1 MIDLLYPIFLKH
13 PIVSTDSRKITEGC
27 LFFALK
33 GENFD
38 GNVYAEKALTD
49 GAAYAIIDNPSFKKN
64 EQYIVVGD
72 VLQTLQDLARHH
84 RQQFDFPVIVIA
96 GSNGKTTTKELVS
109 AVMSSHYK
117 AHFTKGNFNN
127 HIGVPLTLL
136 QLTEVHEVAIIEIG
150 ANHPQEHLDLC
161 HITEPTHG
169 VVTNMGK
176 DHLEGFGGF
185 EGVKKANAEVFEW
198 IAAHKGMIFLNDD
211 EPFLKE
217 FLPKNARLIHY
228 RNSDSPSL
236 KNMEYEASIIAA
248 DPFLTVGMLDSKGQI
263 QTATTKLVGE
273 YNFAN
278 IITAIAIGKYF
289 KVPTS
294 KIKEALEAYTPA
306 NMRSQMLTHA
316 SGATILLDAYN
327 ANPSSME
334 LALKTLSQM
343 PFKRKIAIIGDM
355 RELGEESLD
364 EHISIL
370 NFIKTLNIN
379 QLVTVGTEF
388 LSINTEPTFSGVA
401 FEDSFKAKEW
411 FATQAFDKDTCILLK
426 GSRGI
431 KLEVILQ

>member
-1 MIDLLYPIFLKH
+1 MIDTLYSIFLKH
-13 PIVSTDSRKITEGC
+13 TNISTDSRKITEGC

-33 GENFD
+33 GDNFD
-38 GNVYAEKALTD
+38 GNGYAEKALAD
-49 GAAYAIIDNPSFKKN
+49 GAAYAVIDNAVYKKSD
-64 EQYIVVGD
+64 QYILVDD
-72 VLQTLQDLARHH
+72 VLKSLQDLATHH

-109 AVMSSHYK
+109 GIMSSHYK

-136 QLTEVHEVAIIEIG
+136 QLTEDHEVAIIEIG
-150 ANHPQEHLDLC
+150 ANHPQEHIDLC
-161 HITEPTHG
+161 KIALPTHG

-185 EGVKKANAEVFEW
+185 EGVKKANAEVFDW
-198 IAAHKGMIFLNDD
+198 LAAHKGMIFLNDD
-211 EPFLKE
+211 EPFLKD

-228 RNSDSPSL
+228 RKSETPSL
-236 KNMEYEASIIAA
+236 KNMEYEASILAA
-248 DPFLTVGMLDSKGQI
+248 DPFLTIGMLDSKGKI
-263 QTATTKLVGE
+263 HEAKTKLVGE

-278 IITAIAIGKYF
+278 IITAIAISKYF
-289 KVPTS
+289 KVPTA
-294 KIKEALEAYTPA
+294 KIKEALEGYTPA
-306 NMRSQMLTHA
+306 NMRSQILTHA

-343 PFKRKIAIIGDM
+343 PFTNKIAIIGDM
-355 RELGEESLD
+355 RELGEESMK
-364 EHISIL
+364 EHISIF
-370 NFIKTLNIN
+370 NFAKTLNIN

-388 LSINTEPTFSGVA
+388 LTVNTEGVA
-401 FEDSFKAKEW
+401 FSDNEKAKEW
-411 FATQAFDKDTCILLK
+411 FASQTFDANTCILLK